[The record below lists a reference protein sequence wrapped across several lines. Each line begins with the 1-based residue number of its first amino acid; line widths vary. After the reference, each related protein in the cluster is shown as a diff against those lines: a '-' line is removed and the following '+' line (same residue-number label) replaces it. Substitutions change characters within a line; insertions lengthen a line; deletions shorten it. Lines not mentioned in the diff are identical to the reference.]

1 MQRECVMYKYNF
13 LKYSVP
19 SVLFTVVIIGA
30 GIAGYIKNGGF
41 RYSVDF
47 VGGTEL
53 RVRFD
58 QPVDLQAVRKVIHEE
73 WQGTMHNRVGVS
85 EIMVRVPQTPDKV
98 DGLDKKVLASINDVS
113 VGNPGQILQVNSIS
127 RTISDNLWSKW
138 LKLILLT
145 LIFLI
150 LYLSLSFKFAF
161 ALGAVIALAH
171 DALIVLAC
179 FVLLDKEISIDFI
192 GAIMAVLGY
201 SINDTIIVFSRI
213 RHNMKKMHGKSMYDI
228 VNLSINE
235 RLRRTILTSFATSL
249 VVMSMF
255 LFGGDTIRDF
265 SLVILLGIVFGTF
278 SSIYIASPIMMLFMK
293 KTNA

>member
-1 MQRECVMYKYNF
+1 MYKYNF
-13 LKYSVP
+13 LKYGVP
-19 SVLFTVVIIGA
+19 SVLFTMIIIGA
-30 GIAGYIKNGGF
+30 GIVGYVMKGGF

-47 VGGTEL
+47 VGGTEM
-53 RVRFD
+53 RVRFEK
-58 QPVDLQAVRKVIHEE
+58 PVDTQAVRKVIHEE
-73 WQGTMHNRVGVS
+73 WQGTVHSVIGAL
-85 EIMVRVPQTPDKV
+85 ELMVRVPQTPDKV
-98 DGLDKKVLASINDVS
+98 SDLDKKLMTAINQVSID
-113 VGNPGQILQVNSIS
+113 NPGKALQINSIS

-138 LKLILLT
+138 LKVILLSLILLV
-145 LIFLI
+145 
-150 LYLSLSFKFAF
+150 LYLSFSFKFAF

-179 FVLLDKEISIDFI
+179 FVLMDKEISIDFI

-213 RHNMKKMHGKSMYDI
+213 RHNMKKMHGQSMYDI

-235 RLRRTILTSFATSL
+235 RLRRTILTSFATAL
-249 VVMSMF
+249 VVASLF
-255 LFGGDTIRDF
+255 VFGGDSLRDF

-293 KTNA
+293 KNA

>member
-1 MQRECVMYKYNF
+1 MYKYNF

-19 SVLFTVVIIGA
+19 SVLFTLIIIGA
-30 GIAGYIKNGGF
+30 GVAAYVMKGGF

-47 VGGTEL
+47 VGGTEV

-58 QPVDLQAVRKVIHEE
+58 QPVDTQAVKKVIHEQ
-73 WQGTMHNRVGVS
+73 WQGTVHSVVGAL
-85 EIMVRVPQTPDKV
+85 ELMVRVPQTPDV
-98 DGLDKKVLASINDVS
+98 VSDLDKKLISAINEASI
-113 VGNPGQILQVNSIS
+113 GNHGKVLQVNSIS

-138 LKLILLT
+138 LKLILLS
-145 LIFLI
+145 LFLLV
-150 LYLSLSFKFAF
+150 LYLSISFKFAF

-179 FVLLDKEISIDFI
+179 FVLMDKEISIDFI

-213 RHNMKKMHGKSMYDI
+213 RHNMKKMHGQSMYDI

-235 RLRRTILTSFATSL
+235 RLRRTILTSFATAL

-255 LFGGDTIRDF
+255 VFGGDTIRDF

-278 SSIYIASPIMMLFMK
+278 SSIYIASPIMMLFAK
-293 KTNA
+293 KNA

>member
-1 MQRECVMYKYNF
+1 MYKYNF
-13 LKYSVP
+13 LKYGVP
-19 SVLFTVVIIGA
+19 AVLFTLIIIGA
-30 GIAGYIKNGGF
+30 GVVGYVMKGGF

-47 VGGTEL
+47 VGGTEI

-58 QPVDLQAVRKVIHEE
+58 QPVDAQAVRKVIHEQ
-73 WQGTMHNRVGVS
+73 WQGTVHSVVGAL
-85 EIMVRVPQTPDKV
+85 ELMVRVPQTPDTV
-98 DGLDKKVLASINDVS
+98 SDLDKKLVTAINEAS
-113 VGNPGQILQVNSIS
+113 VGNPGKVLQVNSIS

-138 LKLILLT
+138 LKVILLS
-145 LIFLI
+145 LFLLV
-150 LYLSLSFKFAF
+150 LYLSFSFRFAF

-179 FVLLDKEISIDFI
+179 FVLMDKEISIDFI

-213 RHNMKKMHGKSMYDI
+213 RHNMKKMHGQPMYDV

-235 RLRRTILTSFATSL
+235 RLRRTILTSFATAL
-249 VVMSMF
+249 VVMSLF
-255 LFGGDTIRDF
+255 IFGGDTLRDF

-278 SSIYIASPIMMLFMK
+278 SSIYIASPIMMLFAK
-293 KTNA
+293 KNA

>member
-1 MQRECVMYKYNF
+1 MYKYNF

-19 SVLFTVVIIGA
+19 SVLFTLIIIGA
-30 GIAGYIKNGGF
+30 GVAAYVMKGGF

-47 VGGTEL
+47 VGGTEV

-58 QPVDLQAVRKVIHEE
+58 QPVDTQAVKKVIHEQ
-73 WQGTMHNRVGVS
+73 WQGTVHSVVGAL
-85 EIMVRVPQTPDKV
+85 ELMVRVPQTPDV
-98 DGLDKKVLASINDVS
+98 VSDLDKKLISAINEASI
-113 VGNPGQILQVNSIS
+113 GNPGKVLQVNSIS

-138 LKLILLT
+138 LKLILLS
-145 LIFLI
+145 LFLLV
-150 LYLSLSFKFAF
+150 LYLSISFKFAF

-179 FVLLDKEISIDFI
+179 FVLMDKEISIDFI

-213 RHNMKKMHGKSMYDI
+213 RHNMKKMHGQSMYDI

-235 RLRRTILTSFATSL
+235 RLRRTILTSFATAL

-255 LFGGDTIRDF
+255 VFGGDTIRDF

-278 SSIYIASPIMMLFMK
+278 SSIYIASPIMMLFVLFY
-293 KTNA
+293 A

>member
-1 MQRECVMYKYNF
+1 MYKYNF

-30 GIAGYIKNGGF
+30 GIVSYVMKGGF

-47 VGGTEL
+47 TGGTEL

-58 QPVDLQAVRKVIHEE
+58 KSVDLAAVRKVVHDD
-73 WQGTMHNRVGVS
+73 WQGTVFNRVGIS
-85 EIMVRVPQTPDKV
+85 ELIVRIPQTPDKV
-98 DGLDKKVLASINDVS
+98 DELDKKVMSSINQASID
-113 VGNPGQILQVNSIS
+113 NPGSVIQVDSIS

-138 LKLILLT
+138 LKVILLSLFL
-145 LIFLI
+145 LII
-150 LYLSLSFKFAF
+150 YLSISFRFAF

-179 FVLLDKEISIDFI
+179 FILMDKEISIDFI

-213 RHNMKKMHGKSMYDI
+213 RHNMKKLHGKSMHDI
-228 VNLSINE
+228 VNLSVNE

-255 LFGGDTIRDF
+255 VFGGDTIRDF
-265 SLVILLGIVFGTF
+265 SLVILLGIIFGTF
-278 SSIYIASPIMMLFMK
+278 SSIYIASPIMMLFAK
-293 KTNA
+293 KNA

>member
-19 SVLFTVVIIGA
+19 AVLFTLIIIGA
-30 GIAGYIKNGGF
+30 GVVGYVMKGGF

-47 VGGTEL
+47 TGGTEL
-53 RVRFD
+53 RVRFEK
-58 QPVDLQAVRKVIHEE
+58 PVDTPSIRKVIHEE
-73 WQGTMHNRVGVS
+73 WQGTLSSTIGTA
-85 EIMVRVPQTPDKV
+85 ELMVRVPQTPDKV
-98 DGLDKKVLASINDVS
+98 ENLDKKIIASINAVS
-113 VGNPGQILQVNSIS
+113 QNNPGTVTQVDSIS
-127 RTISDNLWSKW
+127 RSISDNLRSKW
-138 LKLILLT
+138 IKVILLSLILLV
-145 LIFLI
+145 
-150 LYLSLSFKFAF
+150 LYLSFSFKVAF

-179 FVLLDKEISIDFI
+179 FVLMDKEISIDFI

-228 VNLSINE
+228 VNLSVNE
-235 RLRRTILTSFATSL
+235 RLRRTILTSFATAL
-249 VVMSMF
+249 VVLSMF
-255 LFGGDTIRDF
+255 IFGGDTIRDF

-278 SSIYIASPIMMLFMK
+278 SSIYIASPIMMLFAK
-293 KTNA
+293 KNA